1 MNTKTIVAG
10 LGATAAIA
18 AGAVHFQA
26 TGESPILAAEDYHF
40 MEYVTKHGKSY
51 GTVAEFQFRSKI
63 FKEQLAKIA
72 EHNSMEGQTSTVGV
86 NHLTDRTESEIK
98 HMLGY
103 KAELKKADNFTL
115 LSTEGLDSEVDW
127 RNENAV
133 TDIKDQ
139 QACGSCWAFSAVGAA
154 EGVNAISTGKLQSF
168 SAQQLVDCS
177 THNYACQGGVMDR
190 AFEYVVTNSLELE
203 GDYQYTAHKGTCQY
217 DRTKGVGSVSGYKDV
232 TPNDPEQLKAAIA
245 MQPVSV
251 AVESV

>member
-86 NHLTDRTESEIK
+86 NHLTDRTKSEIK

-103 KAELKKADNFTL
+103 KAELKKASNYTL
-115 LSTEGLDSEVDW
+115 LSTEGLPAEVDW
-127 RNENAV
+127 RTMNAV
-133 TDIKDQ
+133 TPAKNQLVCDS
-139 QACGSCWAFSAVGAA
+139 GWAFSAVGAI
-154 EGVNAISTGKLQSF
+154 EGALAIKTGQLQSF
-168 SAQQLVDCS
+168 SEQQVIDCS
-177 THNYACQGGVMDR
+177 TRRCMEGGEMDL
-190 AFEYVVTNSLELE
+190 AYQYIETNPLELE
-203 GDYQYTAHKGTCQY
+203 SDYPYISKDGKCKFDAS
-217 DRTKGVGSVSGYKDV
+217 KGVGQVGGIANV
-232 TPNDPEQLKAAIA
+232 TPNSPEQLKAAIA
-245 MQPVSV
+245 KQPVSV
-251 AVESV
+251 AIEAN